1 MPSIILEAVDSQP
14 VPMGKYP
21 AVVESVD
28 MDTNSQYG
36 EQIRWTFR
44 ITDGEYANRK
54 MFAWSAYRPQASE
67 RSKARRW
74 YSVLTGT
81 IPSGKFD
88 LADVIGKRCLILV
101 KEQTRADGTVFSKVD
116 DIQPLKP
123 VNTRKPA
130 PQQLAVDDV
139 DEQQAV
145 QEDPFA

>member
-1 MPSIILEAVDSQP
+1 MASIIMEAVDSQP
-14 VPMGKYP
+14 IPMGKYP
-21 AVVESVD
+21 AIVESIE
-28 MDTNSQYG
+28 MDSNSQYG

-54 MFAWSAYRPQASE
+54 MLAWSAYRPQATE

-74 YSVLTGT
+74 YSVLTGIT
-81 IPSGKFD
+81 PSGKFD
-88 LADVIGKRCLILV
+88 LANVVGKRCLILV

-139 DEQQAV
+139 DGDEQ